1 MKNENS
7 KQINTY
13 SIKILTLGE
22 STVGKTS
29 IVTKLCDD
37 TFTGQQMATTGID
50 SRQFTIKYN
59 EDTVVHISLWDTAG
73 QERFNN
79 ITKQYFNKVDGI
91 LLVYD
96 ITSRTSFNKIHNWI
110 NEINN
115 VITPNE
121 LGIVLLG
128 NKNDLELQ
136 REVQKDEGS
145 VLGKELNM
153 PFFETSAKTGKNLK
167 ESIALLSQIAI
178 KKRKENDGSSSSR
191 NSRPERTSQLTSNE
205 KSKHKGC
212 C

>member
-29 IVTKLCDD
+29 IVTKVCDD

-96 ITSRTSFNKIHNWI
+96 ITSRTSFNKIHNWV

-145 VLGKELNM
+145 ELGKELNM
-153 PFFETSAKTGKNLK
+153 PFFETSAKTGKNLNGA
-167 ESIALLSQIAI
+167 S
-178 KKRKENDGSSSSR
+178 
-191 NSRPERTSQLTSNE
+191 
-205 KSKHKGC
+205 GC
-212 C
+212 WIIIR

>member
-1 MKNENS
+1 M
-7 KQINTY
+7 
-13 SIKILTLGE
+13 GE

-29 IVTKLCDD
+29 IVTKVCDD
-37 TFTGQQMATTGID
+37 TFTSQQMATTGID

-96 ITSRTSFNKIHNWI
+96 ITSRTSFEKINNWM

-115 VITPNE
+115 VIAPNE

-136 REVQKDEGS
+136 RDVQKDEGI
-145 VLGKELNM
+145 ELAKKLDM

-167 ESIALLSQIAI
+167 ECIAMLSQIAI
-178 KKRKENDGSSSSR
+178 KKRKENDGSRSSR
-191 NSRPERTSQLTSNE
+191 NSQPERTSQLNNTE

>member
-29 IVTKLCDD
+29 IVTKVCDD

-96 ITSRTSFNKIHNWI
+96 ITSRTSFNKIHNWV

-191 NSRPERTSQLTSNE
+191 NSRPERTSQLISNE

>member
-29 IVTKLCDD
+29 IVTKVCDD

-59 EDTVVHISLWDTAG
+59 EDTVVRISLWDTAG

-205 KSKHKGC
+205 KSKHKVC

>member
-1 MKNENS
+1 MKNDNT

-96 ITSRTSFNKIHNWI
+96 ITCRTSFNKIHNWM

-136 REVQKDEGS
+136 REVQKEEGIE
-145 VLGKELNM
+145 LGKELDM

-191 NSRPERTSQLTSNE
+191 NSRPERTSQLNNNE